1 MPREF
6 TIKLPEALV
15 KVLEELG
22 IDIEAKVI
30 ELLMNEINIERSK
43 KAKLHAELAKYFLSE
58 GKRLIDKDPVQASE
72 KIYKAAEEAI
82 KALTMSLGMENVL
95 SKVEERGRWTTSDLE
110 RAVEA
115 LSDKLGKWLYD
126 AWDHAWVLHV
136 WGSHEA
142 KLDSEAV
149 RRRVKDVEMI
159 IKEMEKLVK
168 NL

>member
-1 MPREF
+1 MPETLIR
-6 TIKLPEALV
+6 
-15 KVLEELG
+15 VLEELG

-30 ELLMNEINIERSK
+30 ELLMNEISIERSK

-72 KIYKAAEEAI
+72 KIYKAVEEAI
-82 KALTMSLGMENVL
+82 KALTMGLGIEDVL
-95 SKVEERGRWTTSDLE
+95 SKVEERGRWTTPDLE
-110 RAVEA
+110 RAVEV

-136 WGSHEA
+136 WGFHEA

-159 IKEMEKLVK
+159 IRKMEELVK
-168 NL
+168 NM

>member
-22 IDIEAKVI
+22 IDIEVKVI

-58 GKRLIDKDPVQASE
+58 GKRLIDKNPIQASE

-95 SKVEERGRWTTSDLE
+95 SKVGERGRWTTSDLE

-115 LSDKLGKWLYD
+115 LSDKLSKWLYD

-136 WGSHEA
+136 WGFHEA
-142 KLDSEAV
+142 KLDREAV
-149 RRRVKDVEMI
+149 RRLSLI
-159 IKEMEKLVK
+159 HI
-168 NL
+168 